1 MAKKKDW
8 IPNSYELFAP
18 FLNNFNTRATTNVL
32 AWKLNAGSVTTLGTE
47 TTDFNTYYAISVEK
61 KTRSSNDVANTKRAY
76 KLAKGTLRGIGIGQM
91 KTNLSMTNE
100 QRTLCGVVNNS
111 GTHTGSP
118 VANVSPT
125 IQFTHTGTLG
135 GWIIFLNPQNALGGK
150 PVGQNG
156 YYVSFGFYAPGAAV
170 PAEAECTQ
178 VLIFTKQAGGV
189 IFAPGSMSK
198 SFVGY
203 ARYKN
208 TRDELGGVATQFFG
222 TVS

>member
-1 MAKKKDW
+1 MSRSKDW
-8 IPNSYELFAP
+8 IPNSYKAFAP
-18 FLNNFNTRATTNVL
+18 FLNNFKTRATANAVD
-32 AWKLNAGSVTTLGTE
+32 WKLNAGSVTTLGTE

-61 KTRSSNDVANTKRAY
+61 KTRTANDVANTKKAF
-76 KLAKGTLRGIGIGQM
+76 KSSKDTMRGIGIGQM
-91 KTNLSMTNE
+91 KTNLSMTDE
-100 QRTLCGVVNNS
+100 DRTLCGVVNNS

-135 GWIIFLNPQNALGGK
+135 GWIIFIDPPASLGGK

-156 YYVSFGFYAPGAAV
+156 YYVSFGFYAPGSAV
-170 PAEAECTQ
+170 PAEADCTQ